1 MASHTILVIGRGGR
15 EHALAW
21 KLAQS
26 PRVQQVWCAPGN
38 GGTALAGGKVANV
51 DLQEGDFA
59 GLIDFAR
66 RSGVTLTVV
75 GPEAPLADGF
85 VDAFQAAGLRCFGPS
100 QAAAQI
106 EASKAFAKDFMAR
119 HGIPTARHATFTDF
133 DAALAH
139 LQKVEYLVVLKASG
153 LAAGKGVILPASL
166 VEAEAALRQIMV
178 AREFGAAGDVVV
190 IEERLA
196 GPEASVLAFS
206 DGRTVALMPAA
217 QDHKRVFDDDQG
229 PNTGGMG
236 AYAPAPLMTP
246 ALLDEVRRTVLQPT
260 IDGLAAEGIPYV
272 GVLYAG
278 IMLTGSRYGA
288 DAYWEPSRRDSTGS
302 DDRLLITDYRSP
314 IHVLEFNCRLGD
326 PETQV
331 ILPLLESD
339 LLDVIEACL
348 DGALAGLDLRWAS
361 AAAATVVAASEG
373 YPGSYPKG
381 RGITG
386 VAEAVVLPDVAVFHA
401 GTRLEDDGRLLTDG
415 GRVLAVTGLG
425 DDLPAALARAYDGI
439 ERIHFQGMHYRRDIG
454 AKADVG

>member
-1 MASHTILVIGRGGR
+1 MALHTVLVIGRGGR

-26 PRVQQVWCAPGN
+26 PRVARVWVAPGN
-38 GGTALAGGKVANV
+38 GGTALARGKIANV

-59 GLIDFAR
+59 GLIDFAQR
-66 RSGVTLTVV
+66 NSVTLTVV
-75 GPEAPLADGF
+75 GPEAPLADGI
-85 VDAFQAAGLRCFGPS
+85 VDAFQGAGLRCFGPS
-100 QAAAQI
+100 KAAAQI

-133 DAALAH
+133 EAALAH
-139 LQKVEYLVVLKASG
+139 LRQVDYPVVLKASG

-166 VEAEAALRQIMV
+166 DEAEAALRQIMRE
-178 AREFGAAGDVVV
+178 REFGAAGDEVV

-217 QDHKRVFDDDQG
+217 QDHKRVFDGDQG

-246 ALLDEVRRTVLQPT
+246 ALLDQVRRTVLQPA
-260 IDGLAAEGIPYV
+260 IDGLASEGMPYV

-278 IMLTGSRYGA
+278 MMITA
-288 DAYWEPSRRDSTGS
+288 DGPKT
-302 DDRLLITDYRSP
+302 
-314 IHVLEFNCRLGD
+314 LEFNCRFGD

-331 ILPLLESD
+331 ILPLLDTD
-339 LLDVIEACL
+339 LVEVIEACL
-348 DGALAGLDLRWAS
+348 TGQMAEMNARWRAG
-361 AAAATVVAASEG
+361 AAATVVAASEG

-381 RGITG
+381 REINGA
-386 VAEAVVLPDVAVFHA
+386 AEAEALPNVAVFHA
-401 GTRLEDDGRLLTDG
+401 GTRLADDGRLLTDG
-415 GRVLAVTGLG
+415 GRALAVTGVG
-425 DDLPAALARAYDGI
+425 DDLPVALARAYGVI
-439 ERIHFQGMHYRRDIG
+439 ERIHFQGMHFRRDIG
-454 AKADVG
+454 AKANVG

>member
-1 MASHTILVIGRGGR
+1 MRMERILIIGRGGR

-26 PRVQQVWCAPGN
+26 PRVQGVWVAPGN

-75 GPEAPLADGF
+75 GPEAPLADGM

-100 QAAAQI
+100 KAAAQI

-119 HGIPTARHATFTDF
+119 HGIPTARHATFSDF

-139 LQKVEYLVVLKASG
+139 LRQIDYPAVLKASG

-166 VEAEAALRQIMV
+166 DEAEAALRQIML
-178 AREFGAAGDVVV
+178 AREFGAAGDEVV

-217 QDHKRVFDDDQG
+217 QDHKRVFDGDQG

-246 ALLDEVRRTVLQPT
+246 TLLDEVRRTVLQPT
-260 IDGLAAEGIPYV
+260 VDGLAAEGMPYI

-278 IMLTGSRYGA
+278 MMLTA
-288 DAYWEPSRRDSTGS
+288 DGPRT
-302 DDRLLITDYRSP
+302 
-314 IHVLEFNCRLGD
+314 LEFNCRLGD

-339 LLDVIEACL
+339 LVDVIEACL
-348 DGALAGLDLRWAS
+348 TGRLANVDVRWRDG
-361 AAAATVVAASEG
+361 AAATVVAASEG

-381 RGITG
+381 REISG
-386 VAEAVVLPDVAVFHA
+386 VAEAEALPGVAVFHA
-401 GTRLEDDGRLLTDG
+401 GTRLDDAGRLLTDG
-415 GRVLAVTGLG
+415 GRVLAVTGIG
-425 DDLPAALARAYDGI
+425 GDLPAALGRAYAGI
-439 ERIHFQGMHYRRDIG
+439 EPICFQGMHFRRDIG
-454 AKADVG
+454 ARADVG

>member
-1 MASHTILVIGRGGR
+1 MERVLIIGRGGR

-26 PRVQQVWCAPGN
+26 PRVERVRVAPGN

-51 DLQEGDFA
+51 DLHEGDFA

-66 RSGVTLTVV
+66 GNGVTLTLV
-75 GPEAPLADGF
+75 GPEAPLADGI

-100 QAAAQI
+100 RAAAQI

-119 HGIPTARHATFTDF
+119 HDIPTARHATFTDI
-133 DAALAH
+133 DVALAH
-139 LQKVEYLVVLKASG
+139 LRQIDYPVVLKASG
-153 LAAGKGVILPASL
+153 LAAGKGVILPASSD
-166 VEAEAALRQIMV
+166 EAETALRQIMV
-178 AREFGAAGDVVV
+178 EREFGAAGDAVV

-246 ALLDEVRRTVLQPT
+246 KLLDAVRQTVLQPA
-260 IDGLAAEGIPYV
+260 IDGLAAEGMPYI

-278 IMLTGSRYGA
+278 MMLTA
-288 DAYWEPSRRDSTGS
+288 DGPRT
-302 DDRLLITDYRSP
+302 
-314 IHVLEFNCRLGD
+314 LEFNCRFGD

-339 LLDVIEACL
+339 LVDVIEACL
-348 DGALAGLDLRWAS
+348 DGALAGLEVRWRAS
-361 AAAATVVAASEG
+361 TAATVVAASEG

-381 RGITG
+381 REITG

-415 GRVLAVTGLG
+415 GRVLAVTGVG
-425 DDLPAALARAYDGI
+425 DDLPAALSGAYSGI

>member
-26 PRVQQVWCAPGN
+26 PRVQRVWVAPGN
-38 GGTALAGGKVANV
+38 GGTALAGGKIANV
-51 DLQEGDFA
+51 DLHEGDFP
-59 GLIDFAR
+59 GLINSAQR
-66 RSGVTLTVV
+66 NGVTLTVV
-75 GPEAPLADGF
+75 GPEAPLADGI

-133 DAALAH
+133 DATLGH
-139 LQKVEYLVVLKASG
+139 LRQVDYPVVLKASG
-153 LAAGKGVILPASL
+153 LAAGKGVILPSSL
-166 VEAEAALRQIMV
+166 DEAEAALRQIMV
-178 AREFGAAGDVVV
+178 DHEFGAAGDQVV

-217 QDHKRVFDDDQG
+217 QDHKRVFDGDQG

-246 ALLDEVRRTVLQPT
+246 ALLDEVRRTVLQPA
-260 IDGLAAEGIPYV
+260 IDGLAAEGMPYV

-288 DAYWEPSRRDSTGS
+288 DAYSAGS
-302 DDRLLITDYRSP
+302 DDRKP
-314 IHVLEFNCRLGD
+314 IADHRLPFHVLEFNCRFGD

-331 ILPLLESD
+331 ILPLLQSD
-339 LLDVIEACL
+339 LVELIDACL
-348 DGALAGLDLRWAS
+348 DGALAGLDLRWAGG
-361 AAAATVVAASEG
+361 AAATVVAASDG

-381 RGITG
+381 REISG
-386 VAEAVVLPDVAVFHA
+386 VAEAQPGVAVFHA
-401 GTRLEDDGRLLTDG
+401 GTRLADDGRLLTDG
-415 GRVLAVTGLG
+415 GRVLAVTGVG
-425 DDLPAALARAYDGI
+425 DDLPAALARAYVGI
-439 ERIHFQGMHYRRDIG
+439 ERIRFQGMHFRRDIG
-454 AKADVG
+454 ARAIVG

>member
-1 MASHTILVIGRGGR
+1 MERVLIIGRGGR

-26 PRVQQVWCAPGN
+26 PRVERVWVAPGN

-59 GLIDFAR
+59 GLIEFAQGN
-66 RSGVTLTVV
+66 GVTLTVV
-75 GPEAPLADGF
+75 GPEAPLADGI

-100 QAAAQI
+100 KAAAQI

-119 HGIPTARHATFTDF
+119 YGIPTARHATFTDF

-139 LQKVEYLVVLKASG
+139 LQKVEYPVVLKASG

-166 VEAEAALRQIMV
+166 AEAGSALRQIMV
-178 AREFGAAGDVVV
+178 EREFGAAGDAVV

-236 AYAPAPLMTP
+236 AYAPAPLMTSK
-246 ALLDEVRRTVLQPT
+246 LLDAVRQTVLQPA
-260 IDGLAAEGIPYV
+260 IDGLAAEGMPYI

-278 IMLTGSRYGA
+278 MMLTA
-288 DAYWEPSRRDSTGS
+288 DGPRT
-302 DDRLLITDYRSP
+302 
-314 IHVLEFNCRLGD
+314 LEFNCRFGD

-339 LLDVIEACL
+339 LVDVIEACL
-348 DGALAGLDLRWAS
+348 EGRLAGMDLRWRAD
-361 AAAATVVAASEG
+361 AAATVVAASEG
-373 YPGSYPKG
+373 YPGSYAKE
-381 RGITG
+381 REISG
-386 VAEAVVLPDVAVFHA
+386 VAEADALPGIAVYHA
-401 GTRLEDDGRLLTDG
+401 GTRLGADGRLLTDG

-425 DDLPAALARAYDGI
+425 DDLPAALARAYVGI
-439 ERIHFQGMHYRRDIG
+439 ERIHFPGMHYRRDIG
-454 AKADVG
+454 AKAVVG

>member
-26 PRVQQVWCAPGN
+26 PWVEQVWVAPGN

-51 DLQEGDFA
+51 GLSEGDFA
-59 GLIDFAR
+59 ALIDFAR

-75 GPEAPLADGF
+75 GPEAPLADGI

-119 HGIPTARHATFTDF
+119 HSIPTARHATFTDF
-133 DAALAH
+133 EAALAH
-139 LQKVEYLVVLKASG
+139 LRQVDYPVVLKASG
-153 LAAGKGVILPASL
+153 LAAGKGVILPASTA
-166 VEAEAALRQIMV
+166 EAEAALRQIMV
-178 AREFGAAGDVVV
+178 AREFGAAGDQVV

-206 DGRTVALMPAA
+206 DGRTVALIPAA
-217 QDHKRVFDDDQG
+217 QDHKRVFDGDQG

-246 ALLDEVRRTVLQPT
+246 SLLDQVRRTVLQPA
-260 IDGLAAEGIPYV
+260 IDGMAAEGMPYV

-278 IMLTGSRYGA
+278 MMLTA
-288 DAYWEPSRRDSTGS
+288 DGPRT
-302 DDRLLITDYRSP
+302 
-314 IHVLEFNCRLGD
+314 LEFNCRFGD

-331 ILPLLESD
+331 ILPLLTSD
-339 LLDVIEACL
+339 LVDVIGACL
-348 DGALAGLDLRWAS
+348 DGRLADVEVRWRDG
-361 AAAATVVAASEG
+361 AAATVVAASEG
-373 YPGSYPKG
+373 YPASYPKG
-381 RGITG
+381 REING
-386 VAEAVVLPDVAVFHA
+386 VAEAEALPGVAVFHA
-401 GTRLEDDGRLLTDG
+401 GTRLDDAGRLLTDG
-415 GRVLAVTGLG
+415 GRVLAVIGID
-425 DDLPAALARAYDGI
+425 DDLPAALSRAYGGI
-439 ERIHFQGMHYRRDIG
+439 GRIHFQGMHYRRDIG
-454 AKADVG
+454 TKAIVG